1 MIASADDPQLLSIA
15 AAIADGTPIDWDE
28 VRRGTTSDQTTIID
42 ELRVLE
48 GVGRVSAIAPTS
60 WGPFVLEKEI
70 GRGSF
75 GTVYK
80 AVDPNLQLEVA
91 LKVIQPRGETP
102 IDLSRA
108 LKEARLLAK
117 ISHPNVVR
125 VYRAERIGDEVAI
138 SMELIAGDTLEE
150 LVERQGLF
158 GANEAILIGLDL
170 CRALA
175 AVHAAGTLHGD
186 IKARNVMRETGGRTV
201 LMDFGA
207 GRELRHDGRYPDDDF
222 AGTPIYLAPEVFAG
236 HRRTRASDVY
246 SLGVLLYFL
255 VSGSYPVT
263 GATLTEIGRRHTQPR
278 ARIPLR
284 DVRPDLP
291 DGFIRV
297 VDRALVEDPEERYQS
312 AGAFE
317 MALAEILPSAVLKPV
332 SNPRTWRRTAL
343 IAAGV
348 LVATALAGT
357 AALYRVENPAPSGT
371 ATDQPPMAGGGLP
384 TAAAGSASEYR
395 IEAGLYVGR
404 EGAEVRLQ
412 PDMRLAPGDTLS
424 LQLQTSA
431 PVHVYVVNEDERGE
445 SYLLFPLPSQAQMN
459 PLPAGQRHRLP
470 GRVNG
475 NEITW
480 QVTSAGGREHFLIFA
495 SPDRW
500 TAFEQLF
507 ASLPPP
513 TLDQPAQRMTREA
526 MGLLRGVGGLASA
539 SAQVGR
545 LHLVPEFGTPLAA
558 NEETARGAWVR
569 QVTLENPAN

>member
-42 ELRVLE
+42 ELRLLE
-48 GVGRVSAIAPTS
+48 GVGRVSAIVPTC

-80 AVDPNLQLEVA
+80 AIDPNLQLEVA

-150 LVERQGLF
+150 LVARQGLF
-158 GANEAILIGLDL
+158 GANEATLIGLDL

-207 GRELRHDGRYPDDDF
+207 GRELRNDGRYPDNDF

-246 SLGVLLYFL
+246 SLAVLLYFL

-291 DGFIRV
+291 DRFIRV
-297 VDRALVEDPEERYQS
+297 VDRALAEDPEERYQS
-312 AGAFE
+312 AGALE
-317 MALAEILPSAVLKPV
+317 MALAGIPSVGSAETRLESASMEENGTHRRRRSSGNRVGRHGGAV
-332 SNPRTWRRTAL
+332 SGRES
-343 IAAGV
+343 GSS
-348 LVATALAGT
+348 
-357 AALYRVENPAPSGT
+357 SGT
-371 ATDQPPMAGGGLP
+371 ATDRPPMAGGGLP
-384 TAAAGSASEYR
+384 TAVA
-395 IEAGLYVGR
+395 
-404 EGAEVRLQ
+404 
-412 PDMRLAPGDTLS
+412 
-424 LQLQTSA
+424 
-431 PVHVYVVNEDERGE
+431 
-445 SYLLFPLPSQAQMN
+445 
-459 PLPAGQRHRLP
+459 
-470 GRVNG
+470 
-475 NEITW
+475 
-480 QVTSAGGREHFLIFA
+480 
-495 SPDRW
+495 
-500 TAFEQLF
+500 
-507 ASLPPP
+507 
-513 TLDQPAQRMTREA
+513 
-526 MGLLRGVGGLASA
+526 ASA
-539 SAQVGR
+539 SD
-545 LHLVPEFGTPLAA
+545 VPHRSRSLRRT
-558 NEETARGAWVR
+558 
-569 QVTLENPAN
+569 